1 MKCKIC
7 SRDAK
12 QDGFCHLH
20 YQAKQNLTEKYV
32 IWQKASPLT
41 WTQYLVEIQKNSLTG
56 VWAKEV
62 AKHLIEEEE
71 QECLEK

>member
-7 SRDAK
+7 SREA
-12 QDGFCHLH
+12 QDKGYCHLH
-20 YQAKQNLTEKYV
+20 LKAYENLVEKYTV
-32 IWQKASPLT
+32 WLKATEVS
-41 WTQYLVEIQKNSLTG
+41 WKNYLMEIQKNSLTG